1 MPDPSPLTD
10 AIRRPGESTEKG
22 HTMTLGAMLPGTR
35 SLGATY
41 WSTRFATWAPPRPAT
56 AGYTLLV
63 PVPGDLPVFLEVA
76 LAVLGGQQHEHR
88 IETLVIPDVDT
99 PEVRRVFERHA
110 RHWDGELEMLLL
122 PQPER
127 TVLPRLKNPS
137 RNHGVQVITGIQA
150 ARGSHVLLHDAD
162 LFLLDDDTLDQRW
175 TRASER
181 RMHALGISPVWDG
194 WYAEH
199 GLHLAATWELMAERD
214 WLRAFPP
221 AMHIGHTAELFGE
234 QHVFDTTLRA
244 QALSDPRRVAHDD
257 LSDRIVHF
265 NYVISTYR
273 NFQRASGPFLDDRFR
288 LVLVRLLI
296 DLFADEPYDYA
307 MPTLADMAAGL
318 TDATQPIAFPNGA
331 EHAQNYASFRAQLTH
346 MLQGAWS
353 SPERRGRATEALAV
367 FDRHYQAQEA

>member
-1 MPDPSPLTD
+1 M
-10 AIRRPGESTEKG
+10 
-22 HTMTLGAMLPGTR
+22 
-35 SLGATY
+35 SLGSTY
-41 WSTRFATWAPPRPAT
+41 WTSRFARWKPAKP
-56 AGYTLLV
+56 AQDGYTLLV

-76 LAVLGGQQHEHR
+76 LSVLGRQRHEHR

-99 PEVRRVFERHA
+99 PEVRNVFRRHA
-110 RHWDGELEMLLL
+110 ADWSGELDLLLL

-137 RNHGVQVITGIQA
+137 RNHGVQVIAGIQA

-175 TRASER
+175 QQASER
-181 RMHALGISPVWDG
+181 GMHALGISPVWDG

-234 QHVFDTTLRA
+234 DHVFDTTLRA
-244 QALSDPRRVAHDD
+244 QALSDPRRIAQDD
-257 LSDRIVHF
+257 LSERIVHF

-273 NFQRASGPFLDDRFR
+273 HFQRSSGPFLDNRFR
-288 LVLVRLLI
+288 LVLVGLLI
-296 DLFADEPYDYA
+296 DLFADEPFDYS
-307 MPTLADMAAGL
+307 MPTLEEMAAGL
-318 TDATQPIAFPNGA
+318 TDPTQPIIFPNGP
-331 EHAQNYASFRAQLTH
+331 EHAANYASFRAQLTH
-346 MLQGAWS
+346 MLEGAWS
-353 SPERRGRATEALAV
+353 SPERRARATEALAA
-367 FDRHYQAQEA
+367 FDHHYAAQEA